1 MSVLERMV
9 FVLHGERC
17 LCLSE
22 VSVSERFPFRE
33 VCVLERS
40 VSIWNVLH
48 VHVKVK
54 IKIFCVVIFLF
65 TNVLHSVQYSL
76 FCTTNFIYMY
86 NT

>member
-1 MSVLERMV
+1 M
-9 FVLHGERC
+9 
-17 LCLSE
+17 
-22 VSVSERFPFRE
+22 SERFPFRE
-33 VCVLERS
+33 VCVFERS
-40 VSIWNVLH
+40 VCVWNVLY

-54 IKIFCVVIFLF
+54 IKIFYVLIFLF